1 MMIRTATPN
10 DAVAMSHALREI
22 MALTGRMRPHDPA
35 FTLSNYITAP
45 DGIRCSV
52 AVDDDGEVLGFQ
64 SLKRAV
70 AGNRYDV
77 PEGWGIIG
85 THISPRAHRRG
96 VGRALFAVSRDAAI
110 AAGLARIDA
119 TIGADNSMGLTYY
132 EAMGFRTWREGPEI
146 IQKMLVLSPD
156 A

>member
-1 MMIRTATPN
+1 MMIRTAIPD
-10 DAVAMSHALREI
+10 DAAAMSHVLREI
-22 MALTGRMRPHDPA
+22 IALTGRMRPHDPA
-35 FTLSNYITAP
+35 FTLSHYIADP

-52 AVDDDGEVLGFQ
+52 AVDDEGDVLGFQ

-85 THISPRAHRRG
+85 THIGPRAHRRG
-96 VGRALFAVSRDAAI
+96 IGRALFAVSRDAAV
-110 AAGLARIDA
+110 AAGLTRIDA
-119 TIGADNSMGLTYY
+119 TIGADNPMGLTYY
-132 EAMGFRTWREGPEI
+132 EAMGFRTWREGPGI
-146 IQKMLVLSPD
+146 VQKMLVLALD